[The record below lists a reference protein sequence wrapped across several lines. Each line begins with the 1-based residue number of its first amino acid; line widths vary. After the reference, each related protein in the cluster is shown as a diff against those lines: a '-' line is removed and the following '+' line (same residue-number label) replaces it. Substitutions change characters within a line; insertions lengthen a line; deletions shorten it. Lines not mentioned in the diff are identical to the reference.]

1 MRYLPLTK
9 DEENK
14 ILQTC
19 GEPSFESLT
28 REIPENLRVIGKL
41 NLPEALCETDLL
53 QHIQELGEKNT
64 AAKMRCLIGQG
75 AYDHTWP
82 SVIDYLVTR
91 GEFLTAYT
99 PYQPEVSQGT
109 LQAIF
114 EFQSMISG
122 LMGME
127 VSNASLYDGST
138 ALVEAILM
146 AARLQNKSS
155 GEIYVSEGTFDHT
168 KKILQTYLAPLGF
181 ELVDWKASA
190 EGLCENKIPQLKNPV
205 AVVAQ
210 SPNKWGLVEDWS
222 LVSNLAQKLNVKS
235 IAHISH
241 GHSLALFE
249 APGKKGID
257 LASGEG
263 QAFGIPTGFG
273 GPYLGLFACSKK
285 DVRQMPG
292 RLVGQTND
300 ARGRR
305 AYCVTL
311 STREQHIRREKA
323 TSNICSNQS
332 LMALRATIY
341 LSLMGPDGLKE
352 VAQNSRNA
360 AEAAKKIIQKYISSN
375 KGFKLLS
382 GLSFNEFSLLYTQDN
397 ERKIEKLQEE
407 AQKQNILL
415 GTKISAP
422 QESGFK
428 GALALAFTERFKKAD
443 ADKLEKIFGE
453 VLV

>member
-14 ILQTC
+14 ILKAC
-19 GEPSFESLT
+19 GEASFESLT
-28 REIPENLRVIGKL
+28 REIPENLRVKGKL

-53 QHIQELGEKNT
+53 QHIQDLGEKNS
-64 AAKMRCLIGQG
+64 AAKMHCLIGQG

-155 GEIYVSEGTFDHT
+155 GEILISEGTFDHT
-168 KKILQTYLAPLGF
+168 KKILKTYLEPLGF
-181 ELVDWKASA
+181 ELINWKAGA
-190 EGLCENKIPQLKNPV
+190 EGLCETKTPELKNPV

-210 SPNKWGLVEDWS
+210 SPNKWGLIEDWS
-222 LVSNLAQKLNVKS
+222 TVSSVAQKMNVKS

-241 GHSLALFE
+241 AHSLALFE

-263 QAFGIPTGFG
+263 QAFGIPAGFG

-292 RLVGQTND
+292 RIVGQTND

-341 LSLMGPDGLKE
+341 LSLMGPEGLKK

-360 AEAAKKIIQKYISSN
+360 AEASKKIIQKHIQNN
-375 KGFKLLS
+375 KGFKILN
-382 GLSFNEFSLLYTQDN
+382 GTIFNEFSLLYTQDN
-397 ERKIEKLQEE
+397 EGKINKLQEL
-407 AQKQNILL
+407 AQKHNILL
-415 GTKISAP
+415 GTKVSAP

-428 GALALAFTERFKKAD
+428 GALTLAFTERFKKAE
-443 ADKLEKIFGE
+443 AEKIEKIFGE